1 MLHHDLVLKHNEL
14 YLVGEE
20 TCDGSRE
27 RATGLYLRD
36 TRVLSFW
43 DLRLNGMP
51 LESLEVRVLG
61 PDRAVAVEANGALA
75 ADERRLTEPVLPLT
89 IAVEQHI
96 ELAADEL
103 RLRIVLSNYSG
114 RSLPLSLSVEIGGD
128 FRDLFDIRGFP
139 RRERGGNYVSPIQM
153 PDGLALGYADRS
165 GATTRLLVSF
175 SRAPSLMVASAP
187 VDEPEPEPTA
197 LLPGLDQIS
206 GSAPLPPPPHGKAFF
221 DLSVEPRAT
230 WELLVTLTPAMAN
243 RVAVADAESDHH
255 NVDPRGTPRIATDHF
270 WVNRIIDRAAAD
282 LDMLQTSFRDGTLA
296 AAGIPWFVAP
306 FGRDSLITS
315 LQTLHVAPGR
325 AKETLRTLAALQG
338 RAVDPFREEEPGKI
352 LHEMRYGEMA
362 RLGDIPHTPYYGTVD
377 ATPLFVMLFAETI
390 RWTGDESLYRELL
403 PNVQRA
409 LEWIEHW
416 GDRDGDGLVEYT
428 TQIAESARIVH
439 QGWKDSH
446 DSLHDVNGRS
456 VTGSV
461 ALVEVQGYVYAAYR
475 WLAEIVGLYGDV
487 PRATELRDRA
497 DQVRRLVE
505 DRFWLPEEGYY
516 AQALD
521 EQKRP
526 VAAISSN
533 PGHLLY
539 CDLPSPERGRLV
551 AARLRQPD
559 LDSGW
564 GVRTLAASM
573 ATYNPMSYHN
583 GSVWPHDNSLIA
595 AGLGRYGELGGMK
608 RIASALF
615 TAAEHLPDHRLPEL
629 YCGFPRNEDAAAD
642 GPIQY
647 PVSCSP
653 QAWAAGATSL
663 VMRAMLGL
671 EADLDQGT
679 LRVAPAFPNWLS
691 WVRIDG
697 LEALGRNVDLEVT
710 RDGTGYRVQSDG
722 PIEVKEA
729 RSRKVKQAPKARA

>member
-1 MLHHDLVLKHNEL
+1 VLHQQIVLKHNEL
-14 YLVGEE
+14 YLVGED
-20 TCDGSRE
+20 TIDSSRE
-27 RATGLYLRD
+27 RATGLYMRD
-36 TRVLSFW
+36 TRFLSYW
-43 DLRLNGMP
+43 DFRVNGAP
-51 LESLEVRVLG
+51 LEPLEVRVLG
-61 PDRAVAVEANGALA
+61 PDRAVVVEANGAIA
-75 ADERRLTEPVLPLT
+75 ANGQRITEPVLPLT
-89 IAVEQHI
+89 VAIEQHVQ
-96 ELAADEL
+96 LGSDL
-103 RLRIVLSNYSG
+103 RIRIVLSNYSG
-114 RSLPLSLSVEIGGD
+114 RLLPLSLSLEIGGD

-139 RRERGGNYVSPIQM
+139 HRERGGNYVSPVQL

-165 GATTRLLVSF
+165 GAMTRLLVSF
-175 SRAPSLMVASAP
+175 SRSPSLMVASAP
-187 VDEPEPEPTA
+187 VDEPELEPTA
-197 LLPGLDQIS
+197 LLPGLDQLS
-206 GSAPLPPPPHGKAFF
+206 QVQPVPPPHGKAFF
-221 DLSVEPRAT
+221 DLSLEPRAT
-230 WELLVTLTPAMAN
+230 WELLVTLTPSA
-243 RVAVADAESDHH
+243 ADRRPVSGAESEQH
-255 NVDPRGTPRIATDHF
+255 NVDRRGTARIATDHF

-282 LDMLQTSFRDGTLA
+282 LDMLQTSFPDGTLT

-306 FGRDSLITS
+306 FGRDSLIAS

-352 LHEMRYGEMA
+352 IHEMRYGEMA

-409 LEWIEHW
+409 LEWIEQW

-428 TQIAESARIVH
+428 TQSAESVRIVH

-446 DSLHDVNGRS
+446 DSLHDVDGRS
-456 VTGSV
+456 VTGSI
-461 ALVEVQGYVYAAYR
+461 ALVEVQGYVSAAYR
-475 WLAEIVGLYGDV
+475 WLAEVVAQYGDASW
-487 PRATELRDRA
+487 ATELRDRS
-497 DQVRRLVE
+497 DRVRRVVE
-505 DRFWLPEEGYY
+505 DRFWLPAEGYY

-521 EQKRP
+521 EQKHP
-526 VAAISSN
+526 VTAISSN

-539 CDLPSPERGRLV
+539 CELPSPERGRLM

-595 AGLGRYGELGGMK
+595 AGLGRYGQSDGLE

-629 YCGFPRNEDAAAD
+629 YCGFSRNEEAAVD
-642 GPIQY
+642 GPIEY

-653 QAWAAGATSL
+653 QAWAAGATPL
-663 VMRAMLGL
+663 IMRAILGL
-671 EADLDQGT
+671 EADLGHGT
-679 LRVAPAFPNWLS
+679 LRVAPAFPEWL
-691 WVRIDG
+691 WRVRIDD
-697 LEALGRNVDLEVT
+697 LQALGRRFDLEVA
-710 RDGTGYRVQSDG
+710 RDATGYQVTSDG
-722 PIEVKEA
+722 PVEVKET
-729 RSRKVKQAPKARA
+729 RMTG

>member
-36 TRVLSFW
+36 TRFLSFW
-43 DLRLNGMP
+43 DLRLNGVP
-51 LESLEVRVLG
+51 LESLDVRVLG
-61 PDRAVAVEANGALA
+61 PDRAVVVEANSALA
-75 ADERRLTEPVLPLT
+75 AEDRRLTEPVLPLT
-89 IAVEQHI
+89 IAVEQHVQ
-96 ELAADEL
+96 LTADEL
-103 RLRIVLSNYSG
+103 CLQIVLSNYSG
-114 RSLPLSLSVEIGGD
+114 RSLPLSLSLEIGGD

-139 RRERGGNYVSPIQM
+139 WRERGGSYHSPIQM

-175 SRAPSLMVASAP
+175 SRAPSLMVASAA
-187 VDEPEPEPTA
+187 VDEPEPEPSA

-206 GSAPLPPPPHGKAFF
+206 GAAPLPPPPHGKAFF
-221 DLSVEPRAT
+221 DLTLEPRAV
-230 WELLVTLTPAMAN
+230 WELLVTLTPLMAD
-243 RVAVADAESDHH
+243 RVAAAGAESDHI
-255 NVDPRGTPRIATDHF
+255 NIDPRGPARVVTDHS
-270 WVNRIIDRAAAD
+270 WVNRIIDRAATD
-282 LDMLQTSFRDGTLA
+282 LDMLQTSFRDGTLP

-306 FGRDSLITS
+306 FGRDSLIAS
-315 LQTLHVAPGR
+315 LQTLHIAPGR

-338 RAVDPFREEEPGKI
+338 QGVDPFREEEPGKI

-377 ATPLFVMLFAETI
+377 ATALFVMLFAETI

-403 PNVQRA
+403 PNVQGA
-409 LEWIEHW
+409 LEWIERW

-439 QGWKDSH
+439 QGWKDSN
-446 DSLHDVNGRS
+446 DSLHDVDGRS
-456 VTGSV
+456 VTGAI

-475 WLAEIVGLYGDV
+475 WLAEIVALYGDA
-487 PRATELRDRA
+487 PWATDLRDRA
-497 DQVRRLVE
+497 ERVRRLVE
-505 DRFWLPEEGYY
+505 DRFWMPEEGYY

-526 VAAISSN
+526 VTAISSN
-533 PGHLLY
+533 AGHLLY
-539 CDLPSPERGRLV
+539 CDLPSPERGRLM

-573 ATYNPMSYHN
+573 STYNPMSYHN

-595 AGLGRYGELGGMK
+595 AGLGRYGEIEGLE

-663 VMRAMLGL
+663 V
-671 EADLDQGT
+671 
-679 LRVAPAFPNWLS
+679 
-691 WVRIDG
+691 
-697 LEALGRNVDLEVT
+697 
-710 RDGTGYRVQSDG
+710 
-722 PIEVKEA
+722 
-729 RSRKVKQAPKARA
+729 

>member
-1 MLHHDLVLKHNEL
+1 MLQQDLVLKHNEL
-14 YLVGEE
+14 YLVGED
-20 TCDGSRE
+20 TSDSSRE

-36 TRVLSFW
+36 TRFLSSW
-43 DLRLNGMP
+43 DLRVNGTP
-51 LESLEVRVLG
+51 LEPLEVRVLG
-61 PDRAVAVEANGALA
+61 PDRAVIVEANGTLA
-75 ADERRLTEPVLPLT
+75 ADGQRIIEPVLPLT
-89 IAVEQHI
+89 VAVEQHV
-96 ELAADEL
+96 ELGADL
-103 RLRIVLSNYSG
+103 RIRIVLSNYSG
-114 RSLPLSLSVEIGGD
+114 RLLPLSLSLEIGGD
-128 FRDLFDIRGFP
+128 FRDVFDIRGIP
-139 RRERGGNYVSPIQM
+139 HRERAGTYISPVQL
-153 PDGLALGYADRS
+153 PEGLALGYTNRS

-175 SRAPSLMVASAP
+175 SRSPSLMVASAP
-187 VDEPEPEPTA
+187 VDETEPEPTV

-206 GSAPLPPPPHGKAFF
+206 PAQPAPPPPPHGKAFF
-221 DLSVEPRAT
+221 DLSLEPRAS
-230 WELLVTLTPAMAN
+230 WELLVTLTPSAAEGPPISEQ
-243 RVAVADAESDHH
+243 ESDHH
-255 NVDPRGTPRIATDHF
+255 NADRCGPARIATDHF

-282 LDMLQTSFRDGTLA
+282 LDMLQTSFRDGTLT

-306 FGRDSLITS
+306 FGRDSLIAA

-352 LHEMRYGEMA
+352 LHETRYGERA

-390 RWTGDESLYRELL
+390 RWTGDESLFRELL

-409 LEWIEHW
+409 LEWIEQW
-416 GDRDGDGLVEYT
+416 GDRDRDGLVEYT
-428 TQIAESARIVH
+428 TQSPDGIRIVH

-446 DSLHDVNGRS
+446 DSLHDADGRS
-456 VTGSV
+456 VTGSI
-461 ALVEVQGYVYAAYR
+461 ALVEVQGYVFAAYR
-475 WLAEIVGLYGDV
+475 WLADVVALYGDSAW
-487 PRATELRDRA
+487 ATELSDRS
-497 DQVRRLVE
+497 DQVRRVVE
-505 DRFWLPEEGYY
+505 DHFWLPEEGYY

-539 CDLPSPERGRLV
+539 CELPSPERGRLV

-573 ATYNPMSYHN
+573 TTYNPMSYHN

-595 AGLGRYGELGGMK
+595 AGLGRYGEIGGLE

-615 TAAEHLPDHRLPEL
+615 TAAEHLPDQRLPEL

-642 GPIQY
+642 GPVPY

-653 QAWAAGATSL
+653 QAWAAGAAPL
-663 VMRAMLGL
+663 LMRAMLGL
-671 EADLDQGT
+671 EADLAHGA
-679 LRVAPAFPNWLS
+679 LSVAPAFPAWLS
-691 WVRIDG
+691 WIRIDG
-697 LEALGRNVDLEVT
+697 LEALGRYFDLKVT
-710 RDGTGYRVQSDG
+710 RDGAGYQVQSDG

-729 RSRKVKQAPKARA
+729 RSREVKQAP

>member
-1 MLHHDLVLKHNEL
+1 MLHQDLVLKHNEL
-14 YLVGEE
+14 YLAGED
-20 TCDGSRE
+20 TSDSSRE
-27 RATGLYLRD
+27 RATGLYFRD
-36 TRVLSFW
+36 TRFLSFW
-43 DLRLNGMP
+43 DLRVNGAP
-51 LESLEVRVLG
+51 LEPLDVRVLG
-61 PDRAVAVEANGALA
+61 PDRAVIVEANGALA
-75 ADERRLTEPVLPLT
+75 ADGQRITEPVLPLT
-89 IAVEQHI
+89 VAVEQHI
-96 ELAADEL
+96 ELGADL
-103 RLRIVLSNYSG
+103 RIRIVLSNYSG
-114 RSLPLSLSVEIGGD
+114 RVLPLSLSLEIGGD

-139 RRERGGNYVSPIQM
+139 HRERGGNYVSPVQL

-165 GATTRLLVSF
+165 GATTRLLVRF
-175 SRAPSLMVASAP
+175 SRSPSLMVASAP
-187 VDEPEPEPTA
+187 VDETELEPTV
-197 LLPGLDQIS
+197 LLPGLDQVS
-206 GSAPLPPPPHGKAFF
+206 QVQPLPPPPHGKAFF
-221 DLSVEPRAT
+221 DLSLEPRAT
-230 WELLVTLTPAMAN
+230 WDLLVTLTPS
-243 RVAVADAESDHH
+243 AVDGAPISGAESDHH
-255 NVDPRGTPRIATDHF
+255 NVDRRGTARIATDHF
-270 WVNRIIDRAAAD
+270 WVNRIIDRASAD
-282 LDMLQTSFRDGTLA
+282 LDMLQTSFRDGTLT

-306 FGRDSLITS
+306 FGRDSLIAS
-315 LQTLHVAPGR
+315 LQTLHIAPSR
-325 AKETLRTLAALQG
+325 AKETLRILAALQG

-409 LEWIEHW
+409 LQWIEQW
-416 GDRDGDGLVEYT
+416 GDRDRDGLVEYT
-428 TQIAESARIVH
+428 TRSADSVRIIH

-446 DSLHDVNGRS
+446 DSLHDADGRS
-456 VTGSV
+456 VTGSI
-461 ALVEVQGYVYAAYR
+461 ALVEVQGYVFAAYR
-475 WLAEIVGLYGDV
+475 WLAEVVAHYGNA
-487 PRATELRDRA
+487 RWATELRDRS
-497 DQVRRLVE
+497 DEVRRVVE

-526 VAAISSN
+526 VTAISSN

-539 CDLPSPERGRLV
+539 CELPSPERGRLV

-595 AGLGRYGELGGMK
+595 AGLGRYGEIGGLE

-615 TAAEHLPDHRLPEL
+615 TAAEHLPDQRLPEL
-629 YCGFPRNEDAAAD
+629 YCGFPRDEDAAAD

-653 QAWAAGATSL
+653 QAWAAGAALLLT
-663 VMRAMLGL
+663 RAMLGL
-671 EADLDQGT
+671 EANLDQGA
-679 LRVAPAFPNWLS
+679 LCVAPALPAWLS

-697 LEALGRNVDLEVT
+697 LEALGRRFDLEVT
-710 RDGTGYRVQSDG
+710 RDGAGYRVQSDG
-722 PIEVKEA
+722 PVEVES
-729 RSRKVKQAPKARA
+729 RSRESGVGSRKS

>member
-1 MLHHDLVLKHNEL
+1 VLHQDLVLKHNEL
-14 YLVGEE
+14 YLAGED
-20 TCDGSRE
+20 TCDSSRE

-36 TRVLSFW
+36 TRFLNFW
-43 DLRLNGMP
+43 DLRVNGAP
-51 LESLEVRVLG
+51 LEPLEVRVLG
-61 PDRAVAVEANGALA
+61 PDRAVVVGANRALA
-75 ADERRLTEPVLPLT
+75 ADGQRITEPVLPLT
-89 IAVEQHI
+89 VAVEQHV
-96 ELAADEL
+96 ELGADL
-103 RLRIVLSNYSG
+103 RVRIVLSNYSG
-114 RSLPLSLSVEIGGD
+114 RVLRLSLSLEIGGD

-139 RRERGGNYVSPIQM
+139 HRERGGNYISPMQL

-175 SRAPSLMVASAP
+175 SRSPSLMVASAP
-187 VDEPEPEPTA
+187 MDETEPEPTA

-206 GSAPLPPPPHGKAFF
+206 EAQPVPSPPHGKAFF
-221 DLSVEPRAT
+221 DLSLEPRAS
-230 WELLVTLTPAMAN
+230 WELLVTLTPSAADWDSIS
-243 RVAVADAESDHH
+243 DAESNHCK
-255 NVDPRGTPRIATDHF
+255 VDRRGTARIATDHF

-282 LDMLQTSFRDGTLA
+282 LDMLQTSFRDGTLT
-296 AAGIPWFVAP
+296 AAGVPWFVAP
-306 FGRDSLITS
+306 FGRDSLIAS

-403 PNVQRA
+403 PNVKRA
-409 LEWIEHW
+409 LEWIEQW
-416 GDRDGDGLVEYT
+416 GDRDRDGLVEYT
-428 TQIAESARIVH
+428 TQSADGVRIVH

-446 DSLHDVNGRS
+446 DSLHDVDGRS
-456 VTGSV
+456 VTGSI
-461 ALVEVQGYVYAAYR
+461 ALVEVQGYVFAAYR
-475 WLAEIVGLYGDV
+475 WLADVVAQYGNAQW
-487 PRATELRDRA
+487 ATELRDRS
-497 DQVRRLVE
+497 DRVRRTVE

-539 CDLPSPERGRLV
+539 CELPSPERGRLV

-573 ATYNPMSYHN
+573 VTYNPMSYHN

-595 AGLGRYGELGGMK
+595 AGLGRYGEIGGLE

-615 TAAEHLPDHRLPEL
+615 TAAEHLPDQRLPEL

-642 GPIQY
+642 GPVPY

-653 QAWAAGATSL
+653 QAWAAGAAPL
-663 VMRAMLGL
+663 LMRAMLGL
-671 EADLDQGT
+671 EADPERGT
-679 LRVAPAFPNWLS
+679 LRVAPALPDWLS
-691 WVRIDG
+691 RVRIDG
-697 LEALGRNVDLEVT
+697 LEALGRRFDLEVT
-710 RDGTGYRVQSDG
+710 RDGAGYRVQSDG
-722 PIEVKEA
+722 PVEEKTA
-729 RSRKVKQAPKARA
+729 RRQGRE

>member
-1 MLHHDLVLKHNEL
+1 M
-14 YLVGEE
+14 
-20 TCDGSRE
+20 
-27 RATGLYLRD
+27 
-36 TRVLSFW
+36 
-43 DLRLNGMP
+43 
-51 LESLEVRVLG
+51 
-61 PDRAVAVEANGALA
+61 
-75 ADERRLTEPVLPLT
+75 
-89 IAVEQHI
+89 
-96 ELAADEL
+96 
-103 RLRIVLSNYSG
+103 
-114 RSLPLSLSVEIGGD
+114 
-128 FRDLFDIRGFP
+128 
-139 RRERGGNYVSPIQM
+139 
-153 PDGLALGYADRS
+153 ADR
-165 GATTRLLVSF
+165 LPVS
-175 SRAPSLMVASAP
+175 
-187 VDEPEPEPTA
+187 
-197 LLPGLDQIS
+197 
-206 GSAPLPPPPHGKAFF
+206 
-221 DLSVEPRAT
+221 
-230 WELLVTLTPAMAN
+230 
-243 RVAVADAESDHH
+243 DAGSDHS
-255 NVDPRGTPRIATDHF
+255 NVDRRGTARIATDHF
-270 WVNRIIDRAAAD
+270 WVNRIIDRAATD
-282 LDMLQTSFRDGTLA
+282 LDMLQTSFRDGTLT

-315 LQTLHVAPGR
+315 LQTLYVAPDR

-377 ATPLFVMLFAETI
+377 ATPLFVMLFAETV

-409 LEWIEHW
+409 LEWIEQW
-416 GDRDGDGLVEYT
+416 GDRDGDGLLEYT
-428 TQIAESARIVH
+428 TQSAESVRIVH

-446 DSLHDVNGRS
+446 DSLHDVDGRS
-456 VTGSV
+456 VIGSV
-461 ALVEVQGYVYAAYR
+461 ALVEVQGYVFAAYR
-475 WLAEIVGLYGDV
+475 WLAEVVALYGDASWAV
-487 PRATELRDRA
+487 DLRARS
-497 DQVRRLVE
+497 DQVRRVVE

-521 EQKRP
+521 EEKRP
-526 VAAISSN
+526 VTAISSN

-539 CDLPSPERGRLV
+539 CGLPSPERGRLV

-595 AGLGRYGELGGMK
+595 AGLGRYGEMGGLE

-653 QAWAAGATSL
+653 QAWAAGATPL
-663 VMRAMLGL
+663 IIRAMLGL
-671 EADLDQGT
+671 EADPGRGT
-679 LRVAPAFPNWLS
+679 LRVAPALPDWLS

-697 LEALGRNVDLEVT
+697 LEALGRHFDLEVV
-710 RDGTGYRVQSDG
+710 RDGAGYRVQSDG
-722 PIEVKEA
+722 PVEVEESG
-729 RSRKVKQAPKARA
+729 RSRES

>member
-1 MLHHDLVLKHNEL
+1 M
-14 YLVGEE
+14 
-20 TCDGSRE
+20 
-27 RATGLYLRD
+27 RD
-36 TRVLSFW
+36 TRFLSFW
-43 DLRLNGMP
+43 DLRVNGAP
-51 LESLEVRVLG
+51 LEPLEVRVLG
-61 PDRAVAVEANGALA
+61 PDRAVVVEANGALA
-75 ADERRLTEPVLPLT
+75 ADGQRITEPVLPLT
-89 IAVEQHI
+89 VAVEQHVQ
-96 ELAADEL
+96 LGADL
-103 RLRIVLSNYSG
+103 RIRIVLSNYSG
-114 RSLPLSLSVEIGGD
+114 RLLPLSLSLEIGGD

-139 RRERGGNYVSPIQM
+139 HRERGGNYVSPMQL

-175 SRAPSLMVASAP
+175 SRSPSLMVASAP
-187 VDEPEPEPTA
+187 MDEPEPEPTA

-206 GSAPLPPPPHGKAFF
+206 EAQPVPPPPHGKAFF
-221 DLSVEPRAT
+221 DLSLEPRAS
-230 WELLVTLTPAMAN
+230 WELLVTLTPSAADWDPIS
-243 RVAVADAESDHH
+243 DAESNHH
-255 NVDPRGTPRIATDHF
+255 NVDRRGTARIATDHF

-282 LDMLQTSFRDGTLA
+282 LDMLQTSFRDGTLT

-306 FGRDSLITS
+306 FGRDSLIAS
-315 LQTLHVAPGR
+315 LQTLYVAPGR

-409 LEWIEHW
+409 LEWIEQW
-416 GDRDGDGLVEYT
+416 GDRDRDGLVEYT
-428 TQIAESARIVH
+428 TQSADGVRIVH

-446 DSLHDVNGRS
+446 DSLHDVDGRS
-456 VTGSV
+456 VTGSI
-461 ALVEVQGYVYAAYR
+461 ALVEVQGYVFAAYR
-475 WLAEIVGLYGDV
+475 WLADVVAQYGNAQW
-487 PRATELRDRA
+487 ATELRDRS
-497 DQVRRLVE
+497 DRVRRVVE

-539 CDLPSPERGRLV
+539 CELPSPERGRLV

-595 AGLGRYGELGGMK
+595 AGLGRYGEIGGLE

-615 TAAEHLPDHRLPEL
+615 TAAEHLPDQRLPEL

-642 GPIQY
+642 GPD
-647 PVSCSP
+647 PVPGQLQPASM
-653 QAWAAGATSL
+653 GRRRGTI
-663 VMRAMLGL
+663 
-671 EADLDQGT
+671 ADARHARIGSGSDHGT
-679 LRVAPAFPNWLS
+679 LRVAPAFPDWLVPGS
-691 WVRIDG
+691 HRRPGSIGTPLRSRGRARRRRVPGAERRTGGGRGDEGDG
-697 LEALGRNVDLEVT
+697 
-710 RDGTGYRVQSDG
+710 SDG
-722 PIEVKEA
+722 C
-729 RSRKVKQAPKARA
+729 